1 MVVAQFT
8 EEMINK
14 LSEIKGKRFI
24 SFECEKGDGF
34 SRAFGNIRMNFE
46 DCSIELINDIEALPF
61 YDSIED
67 IAVFSCK
74 EVDSNVPFIPMVITE
89 TRIVP
94 VDEVVKSIRI
104 INDEIVINDGDY
116 SITMDVGLVIDTES
130 QTYMF
135 SKGIWFSEI
144 ISISYNDD
152 INSIYP
158 IESVINDW
166 NNDGEDKVIVN
177 RTEQTL

>member
-1 MVVAQFT
+1 MVIAKFT
-8 EEMINK
+8 DEMINI

-24 SFECEKGDGF
+24 SFECEEDDGF
-34 SRAFGNIRMNFE
+34 SRSFGNIRINFE
-46 DCSIELINDIEALPF
+46 DYSIELINDIEALPF

-74 EVDSNVPFIPMVITE
+74 KVDSNVPFEPMAITE

-94 VDEVVKSIRI
+94 VDEVVKSIKV
-104 INDEIVINDGDY
+104 INDEIVVNDGEY
-116 SITMDVGLVIDTES
+116 SITIDEGLVIYTES

-144 ISISYNDD
+144 INISSNDD

-166 NNDGEDKVIVN
+166 NNDGEDKVVVN